1 MSEFPIGGKA
11 HERDKKRRMRCDSAA
26 DGKVRIEEGD
36 NPDWVYFVASAPKTV
51 FVFGVFLG
59 HKISLRPAGSP
70 FGVFC
75 FSKINCTDLT
85 GLGGIQM
92 GPALRHM

>member
-36 NPDWVYFVASAPKTV
+36 NPDWVCFAMNAPKTDS
-51 FVFGVFLG
+51 VFGFFMS
-59 HKISLRPAGSP
+59 KPFFRAPKRP

-75 FSKINCTDLT
+75 LFETC
-85 GLGGIQM
+85 QV
-92 GPALRHM
+92 